1 MIWIVSENL
10 FLLFKRHMTRDIN
23 YVSDA
28 FPSKKE
34 GVPNKMPKKGGF
46 IVVKQR
52 PMSSGD
58 PHRQPPQ
65 PPTPPLLG

>member
-34 GVPNKMPKKGGF
+34 GVTQQNAQKRGIYCRKTASYK
-46 IVVKQR
+46 
-52 PMSSGD
+52 
-58 PHRQPPQ
+58 
-65 PPTPPLLG
+65 